1 MPQQSKLPVRPRQS
15 DSATRASSSRS
26 TFCAS
31 RRNAPSPTGV
41 ADLKNGQ
48 RLQVVRDDAE
58 HLAADVV
65 AADRVDV
72 EPIEQPRRRR
82 DARLLVIDRSDPAV
96 DERGRRRLAEIVAD
110 RAEHHRDLLRAIEV
124 VDARA
129 RLVDDHQR
137 VHPDVALG
145 MPLGLLRAADERLAA
160 PGRAAR

>member
-15 DSATRASSSRS
+15 DCGDPRQQLEVDFLRQPPERAV
-26 TFCAS
+26 AH
-31 RRNAPSPTGV
+31 RRRR
-41 ADLKNGQ
+41 LEEGQ
-48 RLQVVRDDAE
+48 RLQMVRDDAE

-65 AADRVDV
+65 AAERMHV
-72 EPIEQPRRRR
+72 EPIEQPRGRR
-82 DARLLVIDRSDPAV
+82 DARLFVIHRSDPPV

-110 RAEHHRDLLRAIEV
+110 GAEHHRDLLRVIEI

-145 MPLGLLRAADERLAA
+145 MPLRLLRAADERLQL
-160 PGRAAR
+160 GEELR